1 VAVDELLTVAQA
13 ASVLG
18 IRPWTLRHWISAQ
31 KIEVVKYGNGSV
43 RLKRSV
49 LDRLVARSTIKARE
63 PNARTGA
70 KQSRFLQGSS
80 VGPTTGRWLVE
91 IRYPDGTRRRRRLR
105 REREALRMW
114 SAEQNKI
121 DTGAWNQRA
130 AKRVTLEN
138 ALKDYRAYSKVQHRS
153 HAGYVE
159 CALRLWERSLDIRAS
174 LAKISTTQIEAVKL
188 RRAHE
193 VSKGTVDKD
202 LAVLKAFFNWCIGR
216 GLAVSN
222 PVRPV
227 KLFREDN
234 ARLRYLTLEE
244 YDRLLQAARAIKT
257 SPYLEEKIVLAAHTG
272 LRRGSLFNLRWEQVD
287 LVNRVMRVPRTK
299 NGRTLSRPLNA
310 TALATLQKL
319 DSARSPGSLSGY
331 VFPHTT
337 GTHEGEPVKDIKN
350 GFHAAL
356 ALAEIDDFTW
366 HDLRHTFASWLVM
379 KGASLRSVG
388 ELLGHQSMKM
398 TMRYAHLSPAFL
410 SAEVRLLDQAVE
422 PKVAAVPHRS
432 IDPENDPP
440 PNAPGGAKRAR
451 KGQTDGIGTPR
462 RSEVPDFVRKIGSS
476 GWTRTSNPPV
486 NSRMLC
492 H

>member
-1 VAVDELLTVAQA
+1 MAVDELLTVAQA

-105 REREALRMW
+105 REREALPMW
-114 SAEQNKI
+114 SPEHNKI
-121 DTGAWNQRA
+121 ETGAWNRSA
-130 AKRVTLEN
+130 STHVTLEN

-159 CALRLWERSLDIRAS
+159 CALRLWERNLDVRAW
-174 LAKISTTQIEAVKL
+174 LAKISTSQIEAVKL
-188 RRAHE
+188 RRAQQ
-193 VSKGTVDKD
+193 VSRSTVDKD

-234 ARLRYLTLEE
+234 SRLRYLTLEE
-244 YDRLLQAARAIKT
+244 YDRLLLAARTVKT

-272 LRRGSLFNLRWEQVD
+272 LRRGSLFKPALGSRGPREPGHASPPHKKWTH
-287 LVNRVMRVPRTK
+287 LVAAPECDRTRNPPEIAGGAFPRF
-299 NGRTLSRPLNA
+299 GVGICFPPHCGSSRGKASQGHQERLPRGHGARRDRRFHL
-310 TALATLQKL
+310 
-319 DSARSPGSLSGY
+319 ARS
-331 VFPHTT
+331 
-337 GTHEGEPVKDIKN
+337 
-350 GFHAAL
+350 AA
-356 ALAEIDDFTW
+356 
-366 HDLRHTFASWLVM
+366 H
-379 KGASLRSVG
+379 
-388 ELLGHQSMKM
+388 
-398 TMRYAHLSPAFL
+398 
-410 SAEVRLLDQAVE
+410 VRLLARHEGRVLAQRRRAARTSVREDDAALRPPIAGVSVGRGE
-422 PKVAAVPHRS
+422 PPRSRRRAEERGLAARRHQSGARS
-432 IDPENDPP
+432 TAESCGRWKT
-440 PNAPGGAKRAR
+440 AKGEKRA
-451 KGQTDGIGTPR
+451 
-462 RSEVPDFVRKIGSS
+462 
-476 GWTRTSNPPV
+476 N
-486 NSRMLC
+486 
-492 H
+492 